1 MSATM
6 RRLALALLFAGTAS
20 ATPALAQGDSVVQ
33 CDIVSG
39 GQPAFNGRCVF
50 VPDGTTGSFGLLSTR
65 RDAPLFGRII
75 SVSVTIVSPGVAEV
89 RGLTTDGINSR
100 WGEARRHAE
109 RRGCWQGSD
118 FMVCAHR
125 LAGAAPDRPAPPQGA
140 EFPRPAKSWGGF
152 VRSGPGMNFPA
163 LATLA
168 EREPIELLGRADAP
182 ERDGYPWF
190 RIRFRGQ
197 VGYQWGGIVCATGGA
212 FPGTF
217 QVCD

>member
-1 MSATM
+1 MIAAM
-6 RRLALALLFAGTAS
+6 KRLAFGLSFAAMS
-20 ATPALAQGDSVVQ
+20 IATPALAQGDVIVQ

-39 GQPAFNGRCVF
+39 GRPAFSGRCVF
-50 VPDGTTGSFGLLSTR
+50 VPDGTSGSFGLLSTR
-65 RDAPLFGRII
+65 RDAPLFGRIL
-75 SVSVTIVSPGVAEV
+75 SVGVTIVSPGVAEV

-109 RRGCWQGSD
+109 RRACWQGAD
-118 FMVCAHR
+118 FMVCAQR
-125 LAGAAPDRPAPPQGA
+125 LDPAAPERAAPPAAG
-140 EFPRPAKSWGGF
+140 EFPRPAKSWGGI
-152 VRSGPGMNFPA
+152 VRSGPGMNFAPVA
-163 LATLA
+163 ILQ
-168 EREPIELLGRADAP
+168 EREPIVLLGRAEAP

-190 RIRFRGQ
+190 RIRYRGQ